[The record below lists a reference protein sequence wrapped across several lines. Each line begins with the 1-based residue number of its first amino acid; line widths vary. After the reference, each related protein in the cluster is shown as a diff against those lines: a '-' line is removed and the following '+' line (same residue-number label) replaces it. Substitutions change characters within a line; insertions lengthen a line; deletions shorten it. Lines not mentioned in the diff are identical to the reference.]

1 MLFFSVK
8 PGAEETF
15 AAQNIIT
22 YPEKLTGNTVPAD
35 RL

>member
-8 PGAEETF
+8 PGGGETF

-22 YPEKLTGNTVPAD
+22 YPEKLTGNTVTTD